1 MRIVSGR
8 GFRPPDPAT
17 TAHRAYRLLARGR
30 PAAAEPAADPVAGPI
45 ADLAADPVA
54 AVASGLDVPEDQAR
68 AGMEWLGERRLL
80 APDGGG
86 VALPEQAV
94 LDVLAQASG
103 GLGRMAEEVER
114 WRSTVSDL
122 ADLVCVHRER
132 PSGAPT
138 GFESERVDVLRF
150 TDRAALRRWLDDR
163 ALLNRRDAVAMHPA
177 LAPNDVLRESLKV
190 DLGLLKRGVGFRML
204 VSRTAARRPG
214 AAAYLSALE
223 KGGGQVR
230 VADAIPLRLL
240 VLDGSVVVTP
250 GPDGEPPCD
259 VVIRSDVVGRCLLA
273 AFDHLWVGAEKYATF
288 VGAGGDRDE
297 ELTAVHVRL
306 LRALATG
313 AKDEAIARQLG
324 CSERTLRR
332 LVAQTLEA
340 LGVRSRFAAG
350 AKAAQLGLLD

>member
-1 MRIVSGR
+1 MTAVSGR
-8 GFRPPDPAT
+8 GFRPADAAT
-17 TAHRAYRLLARGR
+17 TAHRAYRLLAAGR
-30 PAAAEPAADPVAGPI
+30 PAGAEPVAADPGAT
-45 ADLAADPVA
+45 DPVA
-54 AVASGLDVPEDQAR
+54 EVASGLDVSEDQAR
-68 AGMEWLGERRLL
+68 AGLEWLGERRLL
-80 APDGGG
+80 AADEGG

-103 GLGRMAEEVER
+103 GFGRMAEEVER
-114 WRSTVSDL
+114 WRTAVSDL
-122 ADLVCVHRER
+122 ADLV
-132 PSGAPT
+132 SGAPA
-138 GFESERVDVLRF
+138 GFESVRVDVLRF
-150 TDRAALRRWLDDR
+150 TDRTELRRWLDER
-163 ALLNRRDAVAMHPA
+163 ALLNRRDAVAMHPS

-190 DLGLLKRGVGFRML
+190 DLELLKRGVDFRML

-223 KGGGQVR
+223 RDGGQVR
-230 VADAIPLRLL
+230 VADAIPLRML

-250 GPDGEPPCD
+250 GSDAEPPCD
-259 VVIRSDVVGRCLLA
+259 VVIRSDVIGRCLLA
-273 AFDHLWVGAEKYATF
+273 AFDHLWVAAEKYATF

-332 LVAQTLEA
+332 LVAQTLDA

>member
-1 MRIVSGR
+1 M
-8 GFRPPDPAT
+8 
-17 TAHRAYRLLARGR
+17 
-30 PAAAEPAADPVAGPI
+30 
-45 ADLAADPVA
+45 A
-54 AVASGLDVPEDQAR
+54 AVASGLDVSEDEAR
-68 AGMEWLGERRLL
+68 AGVEWLGERSLL
-80 APDGGG
+80 TPDDGA
-86 VALPEQAV
+86 VALPEHAV
-94 LDVLAQASG
+94 LDVLAQARG

-122 ADLVCVHRER
+122 ADLV
-132 PSGAPT
+132 SGAPA
-138 GFESERVDVLRF
+138 GYEPERVDVLRF

-177 LAPNDVLRESLKV
+177 LAPNDVLRKSLKV
-190 DLGLLKRGVGFRML
+190 DLELLKRGVGFRML

-214 AAAYLSALE
+214 AAAYLGALE
-223 KGGGQVR
+223 RDGGQVR
-230 VADAIPLRLL
+230 VADAIPVRML

-250 GPDGEPPCD
+250 GPDAEPACD
-259 VVIRSDVVGRCLLA
+259 LVIRSEVVGRLLLA
-273 AFDHLWVGAEKYATF
+273 AFEHLWIGAEKYATF
-288 VGAGGDRDE
+288 VGAGEGGDE
-297 ELTAVHVRL
+297 QLTAVHVRL

-332 LVAQTLEA
+332 LVAQTLEG

>member
-1 MRIVSGR
+1 MTTVSGR

-17 TAHRAYRLLARGR
+17 TSHRAHRL
-30 PAAAEPAADPVAGPI
+30 PAAD
-45 ADLAADPVA
+45 
-54 AVASGLDVPEDQAR
+54 
-68 AGMEWLGERRLL
+68 
-80 APDGGG
+80 DGA
-86 VALPEQAV
+86 VALPERAV

-122 ADLVCVHRER
+122 ADLVCIRFER
-132 PSGAPT
+132 LPGAPA
-138 GFESERVDVLRF
+138 GFESEHVDVLRF
-150 TDRAALRRWLDDR
+150 TDRAVLRRWLDDR
-163 ALLNRRDAVAMHPA
+163 ALLNRREAVAMHPA

-190 DLGLLKRGVGFRML
+190 DLELLKRGVGFRML

-214 AAAYLSALE
+214 AAGYLSALE
-223 KGGGQVR
+223 RDGGQVR
-230 VADAIPLRLL
+230 VADAIPLRML

-250 GPDGEPPCD
+250 GSDAEPPCD

-273 AFDHLWVGAEKYATF
+273 AFEHLWVCAEKYATF
-288 VGAGGDRDE
+288 AGVGGDREE
-297 ELTAVHVRL
+297 ELTPVHVRL

-332 LVAQTLEA
+332 LVAQALDA

>member
-1 MRIVSGR
+1 
-8 GFRPPDPAT
+8 
-17 TAHRAYRLLARGR
+17 
-30 PAAAEPAADPVAGPI
+30 
-45 ADLAADPVA
+45 
-54 AVASGLDVPEDQAR
+54 
-68 AGMEWLGERRLL
+68 
-80 APDGGG
+80 
-86 VALPEQAV
+86 V
-94 LDVLAQASG
+94 LDVLTQASG

-122 ADLVCVHRER
+122 ADLVCVQFER
-132 PSGAPT
+132 PPGGPA
-138 GFESERVDVLRF
+138 GFESEHVEVLRF
-150 TDRAALRRWLDDR
+150 TDRAALRRWLDER

-190 DLGLLKRGVGFRML
+190 DLELLKRGVGFRML

-223 KGGGQVR
+223 RDGGQVR
-230 VADAIPLRLL
+230 VADAIPLRML

-250 GPDGEPPCD
+250 GSDAEPPCD
-259 VVIRSDVVGRCLLA
+259 VVIRSEVVGRCLLA
-273 AFDHLWVGAEKYATF
+273 AFEHLWVGAEKYATF
-288 VGAGGDRDE
+288 AGAGGDPEE

-332 LVAQTLEA
+332 LVAQALDA